1 MVDVFLQL
9 DNAVDE
15 STSASFTSTAN
26 CISAKS
32 DFFKLDFNDVKAC
45 LVATINSNN
54 YTDLG

>member
-26 CISAKS
+26 SISAKS
-32 DFFKLDFNDVKAC
+32 GFYKLDLNDVKAC
-45 LVATINSNN
+45 LAATMNNNN
-54 YTDLG
+54 YTDSG

>member
-1 MVDVFLQL
+1 MSFLQL

-32 DFFKLDFNDVKAC
+32 GFYKLDFNDVKAC
-45 LVATINSNN
+45 LAATMNNNN
-54 YTDLG
+54 YTDSG